1 MDIVH
6 GTAVSIDGAGV
17 LFRGL
22 PGAGK
27 SDLALR
33 FVDSGAMLIA
43 DDRVV
48 VARSDGGVTAAAPET
63 IAGRLE
69 VRGFGIVT
77 LPHAAATPLR
87 LVVDLVSD
95 RLVERLPKPAETM
108 LLDVA
113 VPLLELAPFEAS
125 TPAKIRLALRLS
137 SQEIER

>member
-1 MDIVH
+1 M
-6 GTAVSIDGAGV
+6 SIDGAGV

-43 DDRVV
+43 DDQVV
-48 VARSDGGVTAAAPET
+48 LARSDSGVTAAAPEAT
-63 IAGRLE
+63 AGRLE
-69 VRGFGIVT
+69 VRGLGIVT
-77 LPHAAATPLR
+77 LPYASATLLR

-137 SQEIER
+137 PQEIER